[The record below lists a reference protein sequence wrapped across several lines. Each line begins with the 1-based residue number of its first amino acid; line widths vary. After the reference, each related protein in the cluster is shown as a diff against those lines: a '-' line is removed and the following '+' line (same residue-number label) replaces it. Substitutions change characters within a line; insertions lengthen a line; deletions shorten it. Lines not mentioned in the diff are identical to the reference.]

1 MHYRTYIM
9 FNNRPPGWWNGSNHG
24 TGSFRLVATQTSLL
38 ACTIGQIKNALPT
51 SAPSTRGSMN
61 PIVSRSDAHDP
72 Q

>member
-38 ACTIGQIKNALPT
+38 ACTIGQIKCASNLRT
-51 SAPSTRGSMN
+51 IHTWIDESHR
-61 PIVSRSDAHDP
+61 
-72 Q
+72 